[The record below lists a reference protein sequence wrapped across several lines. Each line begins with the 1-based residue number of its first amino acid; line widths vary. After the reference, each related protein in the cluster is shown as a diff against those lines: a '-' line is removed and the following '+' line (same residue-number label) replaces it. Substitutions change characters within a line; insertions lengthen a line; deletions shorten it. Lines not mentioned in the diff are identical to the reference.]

1 MLKNSK
7 ASGSLII
14 NVNGSSTSGKSTITE
29 VAGSL
34 YGSPELSNNGIVRS
48 FNATKNAIIA
58 ACEGRKGLPILLD
71 DITANSEEHNK
82 TELVYQ
88 LASNEPRG
96 RCHNTGTLQEQRS
109 GWSGLV
115 VITSESPMFDNENV
129 TQGINARLIQLA
141 DIPWTQSSE
150 HSERIK
156 EGVRVNY
163 GHFGLEFA
171 KVVQNIG
178 EAEILKLHTEAKKYI
193 VSKFKEKD
201 ELADRLALKFASI
214 KITADLLKEYFFEDF
229 DAQEA
234 VNYMIKAY
242 DDTMKVRSLEENAL
256 EDFKNFIRTNIKH
269 FDVHTENYV
278 KSHQGD
284 LYGAIILKKKDQ
296 SVNVLKP
303 AFKEFLKENK
313 IIEQRRIQKY
323 WAKHGYIKVEA
334 KHGYDVKVSV
344 LSARATKLIIQPEEL
359 EFYLEGM
366 YEFDGHNITK
376 LLEMIFGRT
385 IGTQIDIPCIGN
397 EYEEFDEGLS
407 IEEIF
412 ETEENTDEN

>member
-1 MLKNSK
+1 M
-7 ASGSLII
+7 
-14 NVNGSSTSGKSTITE
+14 
-29 VAGSL
+29 
-34 YGSPELSNNGIVRS
+34 
-48 FNATKNAIIA
+48 
-58 ACEGRKGLPILLD
+58 
-71 DITANSEEHNK
+71 
-82 TELVYQ
+82 
-88 LASNEPRG
+88 
-96 RCHNTGTLQEQRS
+96 
-109 GWSGLV
+109 
-115 VITSESPMFDNENV
+115 
-129 TQGINARLIQLA
+129 
-141 DIPWTQSSE
+141 
-150 HSERIK
+150 
-156 EGVRVNY
+156 
-163 GHFGLEFA
+163 
-171 KVVQNIG
+171 
-178 EAEILKLHTEAKKYI
+178 
-193 VSKFKEKD
+193 
-201 ELADRLALKFASI
+201 
-214 KITADLLKEYFFEDF
+214 KEYFFEDF

-242 DDTMKVRSLEENAL
+242 DDTMKVRALEENAL